1 MSEISHQLISDCVHG
16 MIEIPDYAK
25 RVVKHPLF
33 KRLGR
38 IRQLGTLHHAWPA
51 ATHSR
56 LEHSL
61 GTMCLAE
68 EYSNLLQFRPALRR
82 AFGLAALLHD
92 IGHGPFSHVFEKAIA
107 GTPSGDRYINHDR
120 WRIRLIC
127 DNTTLTRAI
136 AETEIDVFPTLRQ
149 NIIATGDILAIWN
162 DNPSQA
168 HHLQPNEV
176 HIGYALLA
184 GVAGVDRM
192 DYLLRDSYHTNP
204 QQRITRTA
212 VQSIM
217 HHTNVNWI
225 TGTVTYTP
233 KGEHYVGLL
242 LEARA
247 YMHREVYAHHRA
259 FEADIAITLA
269 FQSGLEAQS
278 RKITNVY
285 DFERLTDGWV
295 EDQAFDADYYDLTL
309 SGVTINSIMNSD
321 SLLDAIRGTTT
332 RLTRCDP
339 DDPQAIHAVTING
352 TTTTDLK
359 HITNHWDIPDCT
371 VAFRKASI
379 LSKHPYEDA

>member
-1 MSEISHQLISDCVHG
+1 MAQKNNQLISDCIHG
-16 MIEIPDYAK
+16 MMPIPEYAQ

-38 IRQLGTLHHAWPA
+38 IRQLGTLHHAWPT
-51 ATHSR
+51 ATHTR

-61 GTMCLAE
+61 GTMHLAE
-68 EYSNLLQFRPALRR
+68 KYSQYLGFRPELRR

-92 IGHGPFSHVFEKAIA
+92 IGHGPFSHVFEKAVA
-107 GTPSGDRYINHDR
+107 GTPSGDRFINHDR

-127 DNTTLTRAI
+127 DNTTVTRAI
-136 AETEIDVFPTLRQ
+136 AENEIDVFPTPRQ
-149 NIIATGDILAIWN
+149 NRITTADIIAIWN

-168 HHLQPNEV
+168 YHLESNEV
-176 HIGYALLA
+176 HIAYALLA

-204 QQRITRTA
+204 QHRITPSA
-212 VQSIM
+212 IQAIM
-217 HHTNVNWI
+217 YHTTINMI

-259 FEADIAITLA
+259 IEADLAITRA
-269 FQSGLEAQS
+269 FQSGLETRS
-278 RKITNVY
+278 GKITNVC

-295 EDQAFDADYYDLTL
+295 EEQAFDTDYYDL
-309 SGVTINSIMNSD
+309 SIPGVTINSIMNND

-339 DDPQAIHAVTING
+339 DDPGAIHAVTING
-352 TTTTDLK
+352 TTPEDIK

-371 VAFRKASI
+371 VAFRKAPI
-379 LSKHPYEDA
+379 LSKHDA